1 VSQTESELTEAQ
13 RQVLAELSE
22 MIVEVIGE
30 DYLLDVAIT
39 MDTSFQDDLEIES
52 IEFVALSEK
61 LYERYEKVDFVEW
74 IADKDLDEI
83 IALRVGELVDLVVA
97 SL

>member
-1 VSQTESELTEAQ
+1 MSQTETGLNETQS
-13 RQVLAELSE
+13 RVLAELSE
-22 MIVEVIGE
+22 MIVDVIGE

-39 MDTSFQDDLEIES
+39 METSFQDDLEIES

-61 LYERYEKVDFVEW
+61 LYERYDKVDFVEW

-83 IALRVGELVDLVVA
+83 IGLRVGELVELIAA
-97 SL
+97 SA

>member
-1 VSQTESELTEAQ
+1 VSQTETGLNETQS
-13 RQVLAELSE
+13 RVLAELSE
-22 MIVEVIGE
+22 MIVDVIGE

-39 MDTSFQDDLEIES
+39 METSFQDDLEIES

-61 LYERYEKVDFVEW
+61 LYERYDKVDFVEW

-83 IALRVGELVDLVVA
+83 IGLRVGELVELIAA
-97 SL
+97 SA

>member
-1 VSQTESELTEAQ
+1 VSPTETGLNEAQ
-13 RQVLAELSE
+13 EQVLAELSA

-61 LYERYEKVDFVEW
+61 LYERYDKVDFVEW

-83 IALRVGELVDLVVA
+83 IGLRVGELVELIAA